1 MKFVHTDKQT
11 WFINLRSQ
19 GFVLFC
25 GCFFIVIVVLFV
37 FPKKQNDNLF
47 GTKKYYEKLYTVKTV
62 IR

>member
-1 MKFVHTDKQT
+1 MVYKLEVPGFC
-11 WFINLRSQ
+11 FILW
-19 GFVLFC
+19 G
-25 GCFFIVIVVLFV
+25 FFIVIVVLFV